1 MDHLDKVLN
10 RVCKILTCKNVV
22 HRFFIDRARKS
33 EELVKKLKDRVHNL
47 LDLYI
52 IHDFAY
58 IVMVIVR
65 KVLNRGLKQ
74 YH

>member
-1 MDHLDKVLN
+1 M
-10 RVCKILTCKNVV
+10 
-22 HRFFIDRARKS
+22 S
-33 EELVKKLKDRVHNL
+33 EELVKRLKDLVHNL